1 MGTFIRRTVMAG
13 PEVDCKQSLIFFRF
27 SKGVYERA
35 SVERRSRETRDA
47 RREKRGPQ
55 PEKKK
60 EPVNTS
66 VFTP

>member
-1 MGTFIRRTVMAG
+1 MAG
-13 PEVDCKQSLIFFRF
+13 PEVDCKQSLIFFSF
-27 SKGVYERA
+27 SKGSARARERWA
-35 SVERRSRETRDA
+35 AKPGDA